1 MKCRLSGEEL
11 REVMDFGELYISD
24 FLETRDLS
32 APKARLRLGLGK
44 TLQLM
49 DTVDPAKLYNKYWYR
64 SGTNQTMRRQLKD
77 IVDDVG
83 DWVRLELGDIALDIG
98 CNDGTLLSYYP
109 KDALIVG
116 IDPAENM
123 EKEAYNICDLHSK
136 SLFTKDVF
144 LSLTGGQKAK
154 VITSIAMFYDL
165 DDPNSFV
172 EDIRECLSDD
182 GIWVIQLSYTPL
194 MIAQNAFD
202 NICHEH
208 IEYYTLASIE
218 YLLKQ
223 HGLKI
228 LDAKLNDTNSG
239 SIRLVVAKSDCKL
252 RTPIFMQNIGEFRK
266 ESLSL
271 YESYMNMDNPN
282 TYTDFKGRID
292 SLRGQTIDLL
302 TKIKHDGGRIIGYGA
317 STKGNTLLQY
327 YNITSYLMDAI
338 AERQPQKVGLLT
350 VGSWIP
356 IISEEEMRKRKPDY
370 LFVLTWHFINEFV
383 DREKDFLKGGGKII
397 VPLPDLKVISYPGM
411 E

>member
-1 MKCRLSGEEL
+1 MGYPTQ
-11 REVMDFGELYISD
+11 LY
-24 FLETRDLS
+24 T
-32 APKARLRLGLGK
+32 
-44 TLQLM
+44 
-49 DTVDPAKLYNKYWYR
+49 
-64 SGTNQTMRRQLKD
+64 
-77 IVDDVG
+77 
-83 DWVRLELGDIALDIG
+83 
-98 CNDGTLLSYYP
+98 
-109 KDALIVG
+109 
-116 IDPAENM
+116 
-123 EKEAYNICDLHSK
+123 
-136 SLFTKDVF
+136 
-144 LSLTGGQKAK
+144 
-154 VITSIAMFYDL
+154 
-165 DDPNSFV
+165 
-172 EDIRECLSDD
+172 
-182 GIWVIQLSYTPL
+182 L

-223 HGLKI
+223 HGFKI
-228 LDAKLNDTNSG
+228 LDAQLNDTNSG

-252 RTPIFMQNIGEFRK
+252 RTPMFMQNIGEFRK

-327 YNITSYLMDAI
+327 YNITSYLIDAI

-370 LFVLTWHFINEFV
+370 LFVLPWHFINEFV

-397 VPLPDLKVISYPGM
+397 VPLPELKVISNSQYPGVK
-411 E
+411 